1 MYLTQN
7 AQILAEHK
15 PWNHENESHHH
26 HHLEKNLMK
35 KWPGMDEKISDQVS
49 GYKLCHVAASLIY
62 SRICVYV
69 HD

>member
-26 HHLEKNLMK
+26 HLEKNLMK

-49 GYKLCHVAASLIY
+49 
-62 SRICVYV
+62 
-69 HD
+69 

>member
-15 PWNHENESHHH
+15 PWNHESESH
-26 HHLEKNLMK
+26 HHLEKNFIK

-49 GYKLCHVAASLIY
+49 AIN
-62 SRICVYV
+62 
-69 HD
+69 